1 MKSNSLRCIDGLK
14 AVTLAGAGLIG
25 YIALF
30 ALTSC
35 STVAGVGQ
43 DVQKVGDEIEEAAHS
58 H

>member
-1 MKSNSLRCIDGLK
+1 MSGLK

>member
-1 MKSNSLRCIDGLK
+1 MKSNQFASMSGLK